1 MEQIINMILGQSNI
15 NLQAFGL
22 NVQTVQPVTV
32 ETIQAKIKLI
42 KQLDSIPAAHQF
54 VEDFQIETV
63 NQLDSL
69 MKMEA
74 VIGVKPTTEQ
84 INGINNKIDGIINEI
99 ETRCSEW
106 SGPLGLTWGVSG
118 CLTPLYDLPDVK
130 RSDAI
135 WV

>member
-22 NVQTVQPVTV
+22 NVQTAQPVTV
-32 ETIQAKIKLI
+32 ETIQAKINLI

-63 NQLDSL
+63 NKLDSL
-69 MKMEA
+69 MNMEA

-84 INGINNKIDGIINEI
+84 INGINNKIDAIINEL
-99 ETRCSEW
+99 ET
-106 SGPLGLTWGVSG
+106 GLKNKLLAKLNGLGLGALSG
-118 CLTPLYDLPDVK
+118 LV
-130 RSDAI
+130 R
-135 WV
+135 

>member
-22 NVQTVQPVTV
+22 NVQTVQPVTI
-32 ETIQAKIKLI
+32 ETIQAKINLI

-84 INGINNKIDGIINEI
+84 INGINNKIDGIINELEANLKNKI
-99 ETRCSEW
+99 LGSLN
-106 SGPLGLTWGVSG
+106 GLGLGALSG
-118 CLTPLYDLPDVK
+118 LV
-130 RSDAI
+130 R
-135 WV
+135 

>member
-22 NVQTVQPVTV
+22 NVQSAQTVQPVTV
-32 ETIQAKIKLI
+32 EVIQAKINLI

-84 INGINNKIDGIINEI
+84 LNGINIKIDAIINE
-99 ETRCSEW
+99 
-106 SGPLGLTWGVSG
+106 L
-118 CLTPLYDLPDVK
+118 
-130 RSDAI
+130 
-135 WV
+135 

>member
-32 ETIQAKIKLI
+32 ETIQAKINLI

-84 INGINNKIDGIINEI
+84 LNGINVKIDAIINEL
-99 ETRCSEW
+99 ETGLKNKLLDRLN
-106 SGPLGLTWGVSG
+106 GLGLGALSG
-118 CLTPLYDLPDVK
+118 LVH
-130 RSDAI
+130 
-135 WV
+135 

>member
-22 NVQTVQPVTV
+22 NVQSAQTVQPVTV
-32 ETIQAKIKLI
+32 EVIQAKINLI

-69 MKMEA
+69 MKMED

-84 INGINNKIDGIINEI
+84 LIGINNKIDAIINEL
-99 ETRCSEW
+99 ETNLKNKMLAQLN
-106 SGPLGLTWGVSG
+106 GLGLGALSG
-118 CLTPLYDLPDVK
+118 LV
-130 RSDAI
+130 R
-135 WV
+135 

>member
-22 NVQTVQPVTV
+22 NVQTVQPVTIEV
-32 ETIQAKIKLI
+32 IQAKINLI

-69 MKMEA
+69 MKMED

-84 INGINNKIDGIINEI
+84 INGINNKIDAIINEL
-99 ETRCSEW
+99 ETELKNKILGRLN
-106 SGPLGLTWGVSG
+106 GLGLGALSG
-118 CLTPLYDLPDVK
+118 LV
-130 RSDAI
+130 R
-135 WV
+135 

>member
-32 ETIQAKIKLI
+32 ETIQAKINLI

-63 NQLDSL
+63 NKLDSL
-69 MKMEA
+69 MNMET

-84 INGINNKIDGIINEI
+84 INGINNKIDAIINEL
-99 ETRCSEW
+99 ETGLKNKLLDRLN
-106 SGPLGLTWGVSG
+106 GLGLGALSG
-118 CLTPLYDLPDVK
+118 LV
-130 RSDAI
+130 R
-135 WV
+135 

>member
-22 NVQTVQPVTV
+22 NVQTAQPVTV
-32 ETIQAKIKLI
+32 ETIQAKINLI

-84 INGINNKIDGIINEI
+84 INGINNKIDGIINEL
-99 ETRCSEW
+99 ETGLKNKLLARLN
-106 SGPLGLTWGVSG
+106 GLGLGALSG
-118 CLTPLYDLPDVK
+118 LVH
-130 RSDAI
+130 
-135 WV
+135 

>member
-32 ETIQAKIKLI
+32 ETIQAKINLI

-99 ETRCSEW
+99 ETDLKNKILGRLN
-106 SGPLGLTWGVSG
+106 GLGLGALSG
-118 CLTPLYDLPDVK
+118 LVH
-130 RSDAI
+130 
-135 WV
+135 

>member
-1 MEQIINMILGQSNI
+1 MEQIISMILGQSNI

-22 NVQTVQPVTV
+22 NVQSVQTVQPVTV
-32 ETIQAKIKLI
+32 EVIQAKINLI

-69 MKMEA
+69 MKMED

-84 INGINNKIDGIINEI
+84 LNGINIKIDAIINEL
-99 ETRCSEW
+99 ET
-106 SGPLGLTWGVSG
+106 GLKNKMLAKLNGLGLGALSG
-118 CLTPLYDLPDVK
+118 LI
-130 RSDAI
+130 R
-135 WV
+135 

>member
-1 MEQIINMILGQSNI
+1 MEQIINAILSQSNVD
-15 NLQAFGL
+15 LRAFGS
-22 NVQTVQPVTV
+22 NVQTTQPVAV
-32 ETIQAKIKLI
+32 ETVQAKIDLV

-84 INGINNKIDGIINEI
+84 INGINDKIDGIVNEL
-99 ETRCSEW
+99 ETELRNKILGRLSELGL
-106 SGPLGLTWGVSG
+106 GPLGGLV
-118 CLTPLYDLPDVK
+118 
-130 RSDAI
+130 R
-135 WV
+135 

>member
-32 ETIQAKIKLI
+32 ETIQAKINLI

-69 MKMEA
+69 MNMEA

-84 INGINNKIDGIINEI
+84 LNGINNKIDAIINEL
-99 ETRCSEW
+99 ETGLKNKILGRLN
-106 SGPLGLTWGVSG
+106 GLGLGALSG
-118 CLTPLYDLPDVK
+118 LVH
-130 RSDAI
+130 
-135 WV
+135 

>member
-32 ETIQAKIKLI
+32 EVIQAKINLI

-84 INGINNKIDGIINEI
+84 LNGINVKIDAIINEL
-99 ETRCSEW
+99 EA
-106 SGPLGLTWGVSG
+106 GLKNKVLAKLNGLGLGALSG
-118 CLTPLYDLPDVK
+118 LV
-130 RSDAI
+130 R
-135 WV
+135 

>member
-32 ETIQAKIKLI
+32 ETIQAKINLI

-84 INGINNKIDGIINEI
+84 INGINNKIDAIINEL
-99 ETRCSEW
+99 ETGLKNKLLGRLNS
-106 SGPLGLTWGVSG
+106 LGLGALSG
-118 CLTPLYDLPDVK
+118 LVH
-130 RSDAI
+130 
-135 WV
+135 